1 MDKVTV
7 TQEAREAAAI
17 RHSFDGYGWAYIDSG
32 SGSDWHR
39 RGMAEPYAELLYT
52 SDDLASA
59 FAAGKK
65 AGQDEMQAR
74 VVEYL
79 RECQATHESHMNAG
93 KHKTASRHHADACKY
108 ASAAIERGEHL
119 VTSEPAIEE
128 RANAD

>member
-59 FAAGKK
+59 FAAGHKAGLKK
-65 AGQDEMQAR
+65 A
-74 VVEYL
+74 
-79 RECQATHESHMNAG
+79 
-93 KHKTASRHHADACKY
+93 
-108 ASAAIERGEHL
+108 AAIARAMVDDSGCLWDSACVCIAE
-119 VTSEPAIEE
+119 TIEE